1 MNEAKREQ
9 LNRVVAFLDGKQEEM
24 VSLLEKLVKQESGNT
39 DKAGCDAMG
48 AMMEQ
53 ELKKLGAQTQVI
65 AMEKKGNF
73 VKGELGTGRSGKPVL
88 FGGHMDTV
96 FPKGTIETMPWKMEN
111 GGKKTRRCY

>member
-1 MNEAKREQ
+1 MC
-9 LNRVVAFLDGKQEEM
+9 L
-24 VSLLEKLVKQESGNT
+24 LVKRVNEESGNT
-39 DKAGCDAMG
+39 VKAGCDARG

-111 GGKKTRRCY
+111 GRI